1 MPTKTEL
8 ESRIENLEHELRR
21 VNRALGQAQ
30 LDLDVTQIEIKD
42 HVTPHRTD
50 AAAEAIERA
59 EAEWARIVK
68 DPDQRIDAYIKS
80 AAGLGWKWEKAYIQ
94 NGQFAWCGAF
104 LAFCYTKVNTNI
116 RKKIFPSC
124 YRLYNNWGQTSRKIN
139 PDKLRA
145 GDIVV
150 VWTHKNSVQGDH
162 ITLCVDSSSLDKGYI
177 STIEGNAHGTLGNGK
192 HGEGVIKR
200 ERALNEIA
208 HVYRLLGSDFNE

>member
-1 MPTKTEL
+1 MPTKAEL
-8 ESRIENLEHELRR
+8 ESRIETLEHELRR
-21 VNRALGQAQ
+21 VNRALGQAH

-50 AAAEAIERA
+50 HAAEAIERA

-80 AAGLGWKWEKAYIQ
+80 AAGLGWKWEKAYLQ

-104 LAFCYTKVNTNI
+104 LAFCYTKVNANI

-124 YRLYNNWGQTSRKIN
+124 YRLYNNWGQTSRKIST
-139 PDKLRA
+139 DKIRA
-145 GDIVV
+145 GDIVI

-200 ERALNEIA
+200 ERARNEIA
-208 HVYRLLGSDFNE
+208 HVYRLLASDFDE